1 LKFLQHE
8 HPTVLDPKPG
18 SPGFVIGKNW
28 KDQDMI
34 AAIPVMGSKHQLA
47 IIQHGSVVKYCRNLS
62 SAQNFIRSHSKKS
75 GTSKLPF

>member
-8 HPTVLDPKPG
+8 HPYIFDAKPG
-18 SPGFVIGKNW
+18 SPSFVIGDHW
-28 KDQDMI
+28 KDENI
-34 AAIPVMGSKHQLA
+34 YAAILIVGSKHRLA
-47 IIQHGSVVKYCRNLS
+47 IIHGGRVIKECRNLS

>member
-8 HPTVLDPKPG
+8 HPTILDPTPG

-47 IIQHGSVVKYCRNLS
+47 IIHHGKCIKTCRNYS
-62 SAQNFIRSHSKKS
+62 SAKTFINKTMKK
-75 GTSKLPF
+75 KIF